1 MGTLEVVKWVLRLPW
16 VAPRRNDEA
25 GMKGAQLTAI
35 ESSSADAILSYDLD
49 RIITSW
55 NPAAER
61 LFGYTAGEMIGQSY
75 LSFVQIDKIGESNDL
90 RERAWSDHTTLNF
103 RTVRL
108 HKDGSAVPVSMN
120 ISPIYDLSGAVNGV
134 SAIYR
139 DMTDL
144 KDSEKQ
150 NVLSAAIVAASN
162 DAILSYSLDGKIT
175 SWNPAAIRIFGYS
188 AEEMISQQFSVLVP
202 PDRASEATDLPERLA
217 RGEKIANYETVR
229 LRKDGST
236 VPISLSVSLLYDSS
250 GAVIGGSSVAR
261 DLTELKELEV
271 RKSLLAVIVESS
283 SEAIW
288 SYTLDGIITV
298 WNPAA
303 ERIFGYAAD
312 EMLGQIALDMYPSEK
327 WDETVELID
336 KIRNGKSI
344 SNFETV
350 RLRKD
355 GTAFPV
361 SLTISP
367 IYDHAGAVIGGS
379 TFAQDITKLKTSEMR
394 NALLAAIVASSK
406 DAILSFNLDG
416 IATSWNPGAERIF
429 GYSADEIIGQPP
441 LVFVHSEKS
450 DESADILESIRRGQ
464 PIEHF
469 ETVRLRKNKSA
480 VPVSMDVSP
489 IYDLT
494 GAVVGASAIYRD
506 ITELKMAEQKFRDI
520 LESSP
525 DAMVIADKT
534 GTIVIVNSQTEEI
547 FGYHRDEILGRSV
560 ELLMPRRFRTIFPGY
575 WERFFSDPKVE
586 LMGGGLQLYGH
597 RKDGQEF
604 PVEIRLSPVE
614 TANGV
619 LVVATIRD
627 VSVHKNMIRQLKE
640 MNALRSEF
648 VAIVSHDLR
657 SPMTSIN
664 GYAQELLNEW
674 DATDD
679 ARKIEYL
686 QIIVRNTEHLAE
698 FVEDVLQVARIEAGE
713 YTYNIRP
720 FDIRLLVQR
729 VLDETASAGD
739 GRRFEFAAPTDFP
752 NVLGDEDRQWQ
763 VLTNLLS
770 NAVKFSP
777 AGEPIVVGLSCI
789 DDFVQVA
796 VTDCGI
802 GIATDDM
809 SKLFMKFGRVSNHGV
824 LKTPG
829 NGLGLYICKTLVEA
843 QGGRIWCES
852 SPGRGSTFTFTI
864 PVAR

>member
-1 MGTLEVVKWVLRLPW
+1 MGTLEVVKWVSRLPW
-16 VAPRRNDEA
+16 VAPRRNDES
-25 GMKGAQLTAI
+25 GMKNAQLTAI
-35 ESSSADAILSYDLD
+35 ESSSADAILIYDLD

-75 LSFVQIDKIGESNDL
+75 LSFVQFDKIDESNDL
-90 RERAWSDHTTLNF
+90 RERAWSDQTTLNF

-108 HKDGSAVPVSMN
+108 RKDGSAVPVSMN

-139 DMTDL
+139 DMTEL

-150 NVLSAAIVAASN
+150 NALSAAIVAASN

-175 SWNPAAIRIFGYS
+175 SWNPAAKRIFGFS
-188 AEEMISQQFSVLVP
+188 AEEMIGNPYSVLVP
-202 PDRASEATDLPERLA
+202 AEKAGEAAEFPERLL
-217 RGEKIANYETVR
+217 RGEIIANHETVR
-229 LRKDGST
+229 LRKDGSE
-236 VPISLSVSLLYDSS
+236 VPISLTVSLIYDLT

-261 DLTELKELEV
+261 DLTELK
-271 RKSLLAVIVESS
+271 K
-283 SEAIW
+283 
-288 SYTLDGIITV
+288 
-298 WNPAA
+298 
-303 ERIFGYAAD
+303 
-312 EMLGQIALDMYPSEK
+312 
-327 WDETVELID
+327 
-336 KIRNGKSI
+336 
-344 SNFETV
+344 
-350 RLRKD
+350 
-355 GTAFPV
+355 
-361 SLTISP
+361 
-367 IYDHAGAVIGGS
+367 
-379 TFAQDITKLKTSEMR
+379 SEMR
-394 NALLAAIVASSK
+394 NALLAAIIASSK

-441 LVFVHSEKS
+441 LVFIHSDKS
-450 DESADILESIRRGQ
+450 DESADILERIRNGQ

-560 ELLMPRRFRTIFPGY
+560 ELLMPSRNRAIFPGY

-586 LMGGGLQLYGH
+586 LMGGGLQLYGN

-627 VSVHKNMIRQLKE
+627 VSVHKNMIRQLNE

-674 DATDD
+674 DATDE
-679 ARKIEYL
+679 AKKIDYL
-686 QIIVRNTEHLAE
+686 QIIVRNTEYLAE

-713 YTYNIRP
+713 YTFNIRP

-739 GRRFEFAAPTDFP
+739 GRRFEFTVPSDFP

-777 AGEPIVVGLSCI
+777 SGELIVVELSCI
-789 DDFVQVA
+789 DDFVQVV
-796 VTDCGI
+796 VTDYGI

-852 SPGRGSTFTFTI
+852 GLGRGSSFIFTI
-864 PVAR
+864 PSAT